1 MVGLLK
7 RRWAASPTAC
17 VLRSLSAHKPTGAP
31 TSPGAQRLDVQ
42 CARAPGSGHQH
53 LTGHVPVSQAHTKP
67 APKPMLISVFT
78 HATHFQFKDFSAG
91 TCPCSRNAT
100 HPSLKAQAPACH
112 NATMLCCPECPC
124 SGPHRRQMLPA
135 ATAGSRVAAVQQGR
149 GAIEAGPNGGRL
161 VPDGGLPALVPGP
174 LLDTSPESAK
184 SRPHRRAHP
193 GARCSASGPW
203 GMREAVRRA
212 VPTSHP
218 RPVSGPGPQGR
229 QGRMEVTGLWLGLDS
244 SWGAAPF
251 SVRPAHTEY

>member
-1 MVGLLK
+1 MCNVPEPPVPDTSTSQATCPSPKHTPNPLLSPCSSLYLRTQLIFNSK
-7 RRWAASPTAC
+7 TSVPAPALVLEMRPTLLRRRRLQPVTMPPCSAA
-17 VLRSLSAHKPTGAP
+17 LNAP
-31 TSPGAQRLDVQ
+31 A
-42 CARAPGSGHQH
+42 A
-53 LTGHVPVSQAHTKP
+53 GHV
-67 APKPMLISVFT
+67 
-78 HATHFQFKDFSAG
+78 AG
-91 TCPCSRNAT
+91 
-100 HPSLKAQAPACH
+100 K
-112 NATMLCCPECPC
+112 CC
-124 SGPHRRQMLPA
+124 RRL
-135 ATAGSRVAAVQQGR
+135 TAGSRAAAVQQER
-149 GAIEAGPNGGRL
+149 RAIEAGPDGGRL

-193 GARCSASGPW
+193 GARCSASGPR

-218 RPVSGPGPQGR
+218 RPASGPGPQGR